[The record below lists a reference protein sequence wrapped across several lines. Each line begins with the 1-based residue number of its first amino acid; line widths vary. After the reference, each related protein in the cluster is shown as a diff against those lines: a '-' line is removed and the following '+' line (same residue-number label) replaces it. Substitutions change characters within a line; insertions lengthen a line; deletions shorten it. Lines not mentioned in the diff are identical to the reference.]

1 VPKLDRHAVLF
12 SLSSFA
18 AALGAL
24 FIAFAIGLPRP
35 YWAMATAY
43 IVSQPLSGAVRS
55 KAAYRLVGTLIGGA
69 AAVAMV
75 PNLVDAPV
83 LLSLAMA
90 LWVSACLVVSLFDRT
105 PRSYLLMLAGY
116 TAAIIGFSS
125 VNQPQAIFDVAVARV
140 VEIGLGIACA
150 TVVHSL
156 VFPRPVGD
164 VLRARIQDW
173 LGEAD
178 HWLLDLLDGRAAAA
192 NTRDRRHLAAA
203 ATEIRLL
210 AVHLPFDTSRLRDT
224 SAAVQAMH
232 DRMLMLIPLLS
243 GLADRLEA
251 LDGDWPG
258 HLRPLLS
265 DVRQWLVRG
274 AAHDQGRRL
283 ADRLQAAAAARPG
296 RDWRDLLVESLL
308 VRLSEAVT
316 ALAEAHALTGHL
328 ADPAAPLPSEVAT
341 AIAGAVTRPLHAD
354 VGLALRS
361 GAAVLL
367 AVAITCA
374 IWIGTGWPDGAVAAM
389 MAAVFCALF
398 STLDDPAPAIA
409 SFGVY
414 TLAGLPLA
422 ALYLFAILPA
432 IDGFPLLAATL
443 FPPLFVI
450 GLYMADTRHTARAMP
465 VALAFC
471 SGLALQ
477 ETLAPDFAAFLN
489 ANLGQFVGIFVAIAV
504 TQAIRSMSAEASVAR
519 LLHKTWAGI
528 GRLARHGAAEDPA
541 DFAALLI
548 DRLALLTPRLS
559 HRQEGGDRVT
569 EDALRDLRVAMNLM
583 SVQQA
588 RAGLEPAAQAR
599 IDRLSAALADHYARL
614 PRLGR
619 RIGPALVRAPLDAA
633 ILGLA
638 GDPAAADR
646 RAVLGLV
653 GIRRNLFP
661 AARTLVVPVEA
672 AS

>member
-1 VPKLDRHAVLF
+1 
-12 SLSSFA
+12 
-18 AALGAL
+18 
-24 FIAFAIGLPRP
+24 
-35 YWAMATAY
+35 
-43 IVSQPLSGAVRS
+43 
-55 KAAYRLVGTLIGGA
+55 
-69 AAVAMV
+69 MV
-75 PNLVDAPV
+75 PNLVNAPV

-125 VNQPQAIFDVAVARV
+125 VNQPQAIFDVAVSRV

-150 TVVHSL
+150 TVAHSL
-156 VFPRPVGD
+156 FFPQPVGD
-164 VLRARIQDW
+164 VLRARIGDW

-178 HWLLDLLDGRAAAA
+178 HWLLDLIGGGDSAASDL
-192 NTRDRRHLAAA
+192 DRRHLAAA

-243 GLADRLEA
+243 GLADRLTA
-251 LDGDWPG
+251 LGRDLPDDLVAG
-258 HLRPLLS
+258 LS
-265 DVRQWLVRG
+265 EVRG
-274 AAHDQGRRL
+274 WLSGGAGHKRGTEV
-283 ADRLQAAAAARPG
+283 AAALRAAAEARPG
-296 RDWRDLLVESLL
+296 LDWRDLLAESLL

-316 ALAEAHALTGHL
+316 ALAEAHALNDHL
-328 ADPAAPLPSEVAT
+328 SDPAAPMPTQVA
-341 AIAGAVTRPLHAD
+341 AAVAGAVTRPLHSD
-354 VGLALRS
+354 IGLALRS
-361 GAAVLL
+361 GVAVLL
-367 AVAITCA
+367 AVTITCA
-374 IWIGTGWPDGAVAAM
+374 LWIGTGWPDGAVAAT

-398 STLDDPAPAIA
+398 SALDDPAPAIA
-409 SFGVY
+409 NFGLY

-422 ALYLFAILPA
+422 ALYLFAVLPA
-432 IDGFPLLAATL
+432 IDGFPLLALTL

-450 GLYMADTRHTARAMP
+450 GLYIADPRRTARAMP

-471 SGLALQ
+471 SGLSLQ
-477 ETLAPDFAAFLN
+477 ETLSPDFAAFLN
-489 ANLGQFVGIFVAIAV
+489 ANLGQFVGIFVAIFV
-504 TQAIRSMSAEASVAR
+504 TRTIRSMSTEASVAR
-519 LLHKTWAGI
+519 LLRRTWAGI
-528 GRLARHGAAEDPA
+528 GRLARSGASEDPS

-559 HRQEGGDRVT
+559 AKDDRGDPVA

-588 RAGLEPAAQAR
+588 RAVLDPVAQAR
-599 IDRLSAALADHYARL
+599 IDGLVAALAEHYARL
-614 PRLGR
+614 TRQGR
-619 RIGPALVRAPLDAA
+619 RTSPQALLAPLDAA
-633 ILGLA
+633 IARLA
-638 GDPAAADR
+638 GDSAPADR

-661 AARTLVVPVEA
+661 AARALTAPAEA
-672 AS
+672 AA